1 MKRILIVLIAL
12 CFLVV
17 SGCSNAVSD
26 TAGEDND
33 SNTTGESIEVD
44 KGLFDVTITLP
55 VSMVESENIEATIE
69 EAKGKG
75 IKEVVVNDDGS
86 LTYKM
91 SKSVHGQIMKELRES
106 LNETVEDLING
117 SDFTSIRDI
126 KYNTNLTSIT
136 LIVDKGVYESS
147 LDGFAVFGFGL
158 AAMYYQLFD
167 GVSPDNITVTIN
179 IEDFATGEVFQTI
192 VYPDALEALDD

>member
-147 LDGFAVFGFGL
+147 LDGFAVFGLGL